1 MRKLDTSGI
10 STSETGTIFFDGPD
24 AVHVFRC
31 IAIES
36 AAALYLRTGIKANR
50 AYTPTAMRN
59 AMNEDSG
66 SKAKNLKQS
75 LHDHVLWLE
84 AATGK
89 PVTSQMV
96 LEAAGL
102 ERIVLEEGK

>member
-10 STSETGTIFFDGPD
+10 STSETGSIFFDGPD
-24 AVHVFRC
+24 AVHLFRC

-59 AMNEDSG
+59 AMNADSG
-66 SKAKNLKQS
+66 SKAKNLKQA

-84 AATGK
+84 AATDK
-89 PVTSQMV
+89 PVGNPLV

-102 ERIVLEEGK
+102 SHVEEGQ